1 MTKLKKVQLAW
12 KHRRA
17 LWKHRKLIRHR
28 KEILAGV
35 SVAAAAILATVLLK
49 RGAHS

>member
-1 MTKLKKVQLAW
+1 MTKLKKIQFAW
-12 KHRRA
+12 KYRRS

-28 KEILAGV
+28 KEILTGV

>member
-1 MTKLKKVQLAW
+1 MTKLKKIQFAW
-12 KHRRA
+12 NHRRA

>member
-1 MTKLKKVQLAW
+1 MNLKKIEFAW

-17 LWKHRKLIRHR
+17 LWKHRRLIRHR

-35 SVAAAAILATVLLK
+35 SLAAAAILASVLLK
-49 RGAHS
+49 RGAHT

>member
-1 MTKLKKVQLAW
+1 MTTLRKIEFAW
-12 KHRRA
+12 NHRRA

-28 KEILAGV
+28 KEIAVAVSLA
-35 SVAAAAILATVLLK
+35 ATAILASVLLK

>member
-1 MTKLKKVQLAW
+1 MTLKKIEFAW

-35 SVAAAAILATVLLK
+35 SLAAAAILASVLLK
-49 RGAHS
+49 RGAHT